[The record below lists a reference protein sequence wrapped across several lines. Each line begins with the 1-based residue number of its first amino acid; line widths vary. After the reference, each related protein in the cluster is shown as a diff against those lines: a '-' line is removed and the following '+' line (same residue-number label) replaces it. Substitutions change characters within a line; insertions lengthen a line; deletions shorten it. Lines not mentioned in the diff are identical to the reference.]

1 MIRFPTFDLTDKVAI
16 VTGGARGLGRT
27 ITLGLAHFGAHVVV
41 ADVLTEEA
49 ASVKAEIVAMGRR
62 CLALTVDVTN
72 ADAVRGMVE
81 SCVTEF
87 GAVDVLVNNAG
98 VNVRKSIV
106 DVTEAD
112 WDKVLDTN
120 LKGAFLC
127 TQAVGQVMAEKK
139 RGSVINIASI
149 FGFVGWDP
157 PAGFTETMYC
167 ASKGGIVQL
176 TRAFA
181 VEWAK
186 HNVRVNAIA
195 PAFLRT
201 PLIERLWAD
210 DATRED
216 ILRRT
221 PLARLGEP
229 DEIIGPV
236 IFLASDAASF
246 VTGQTLVVDGGWLAV

>member
-1 MIRFPTFDLTDKVAI
+1 MRFPTFDLTDKIAI

-27 ITLGLAHFGAHVVV
+27 IALGLAHFGAHVVI
-41 ADVLTEEA
+41 ADILTEEA
-49 ASVKAEIVAMGRR
+49 ASVKAEVEALGRC
-62 CLALTVDVTN
+62 CLALTVNVTD

-81 SCVTEF
+81 SCVSAF
-87 GAVDVLVNNAG
+87 GTVDVLVNNAG
-98 VNVRKSIV
+98 VNVRKSIEE
-106 DVTEAD
+106 VTEAD

-127 TQAVGQVMAEKK
+127 TQAAGLVMVAQR
-139 RGSVINIASI
+139 RGSIINVASI

-201 PLIERLWAD
+201 PLIERLWTD

-221 PLARLGEP
+221 PFARLGEP
-229 DEIIGPV
+229 YEIIGPV
-236 IFLASDAASF
+236 VFLASDAASF

>member
-1 MIRFPTFDLTDKVAI
+1 MMRFPTFDLTNQVAL

-27 ITLGLAHFGAHVVV
+27 IALGLAHFGANVVI
-41 ADVLTEEA
+41 ADMLAEEA
-49 ASVKAEIVAMGRR
+49 ASVKAEVVAMGRR
-62 CLALTVDVTN
+62 CLALTVDVTD
-72 ADAVRGMVE
+72 AVAVRGMVT

-87 GAVDVLVNNAG
+87 GTVDVLVNNAG
-98 VNVRKSIV
+98 VNVRKSIA

-127 TQAVGQVMAEKK
+127 TQAVGQAMVEQR
-139 RGSVINIASI
+139 RGSVINVASI

-181 VEWAK
+181 VEWAQ
-186 HNVRVNAIA
+186 HNVRVNAVA

-221 PLARLGEP
+221 PFARLGEP
-229 DEIIGPV
+229 EEVIGSV
-236 IFLASDAASF
+236 VFLASDAASF